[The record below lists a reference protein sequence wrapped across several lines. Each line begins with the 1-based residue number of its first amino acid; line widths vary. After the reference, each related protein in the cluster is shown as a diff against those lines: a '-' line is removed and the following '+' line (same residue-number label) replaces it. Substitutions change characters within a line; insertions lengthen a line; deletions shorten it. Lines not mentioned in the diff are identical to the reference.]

1 MIIVWFYDAV
11 TGECYIG
18 KKISTYEDF
27 CNAST
32 PDEIKCKFCPQNA
45 KSINL
50 GRILIINFRN
60 SNLIQTLGVQM

>member
-11 TGECYIG
+11 PEGECYIG

-32 PDEIKCKFCPQNA
+32 PDERSNVNFVHKMQNP
-45 KSINL
+45 
-50 GRILIINFRN
+50 LIWIE
-60 SNLIQTLGVQM
+60 S